1 MLLASVGR
9 FVPSTAR
16 FRLILVNHSP
26 ESALPHAIPLQ
37 RIIKVRRDYNTW
49 VADETIED
57 YALRFT
63 PRTFRKWSEF
73 RVANT
78 AFGAISFLA
87 LEAIGG
93 SVTVSYGFTNA
104 LWAILFVG
112 VIIFLASLPI
122 SYYAAKFGVDMDLL
136 TRGAGFGYLGST
148 ITSLIYASFT
158 FIFFALEAAIMALAL
173 QLYFKI
179 PVSLSY
185 LICAVLVIPLV
196 THGITLISRLQ
207 AFTQPLWLVLLL
219 LPYAAVIWKEPGL
232 LRELPSF
239 LGNAGSDGHFDLL
252 MFGAATTVLI
262 SMIAQV
268 GEQVDFLRFLPERTA
283 LNKRRWTL
291 CMLSAGPGWIILG
304 VAKLLGGSFLAF
316 LAIQHEVLPDRAVEP
331 TQMYLVAYKYVFGSP
346 ETALLVTTFFII
358 LSQLKIN
365 VTNAYAGS
373 LAWSNFFARLT
384 HSHPGRVVWLVFNV
398 LIAFMLMELGV
409 FRALEQVLGLYSN
422 IAISWVGAVVA
433 DLVINKPLGLSPEG
447 IEFRRAHLYAINPV
461 GVGATLIASS
471 LSVLAFT
478 HVLGET
484 AHAFSALIALA
495 TALIAAPAI
504 AWATGGKYYI
514 ARQPA
519 ALAGVPLGKGYQSI
533 HCCIC
538 DKEYET
544 EDMAHCPAYE
554 GPICSLCCT
563 LDARC
568 HDMCKPGAR
577 LSEQTNAV
585 IRWLL
590 PKALS
595 TRFNTR
601 IGQYLLLFVLV
612 TMILAAILSL
622 IYTQESVLVN
632 ELSPAV
638 DVLLRAAFLK
648 LFAVL
653 ALAGGIGCW
662 WSVLTAESR
671 RVAQEESNRQTHLLL
686 EEIDAH
692 QRTDAQLQ
700 SAKQAAER
708 ANLAKSRYVTGISH
722 ELRTP
727 LNSILG
733 YAQMLEQDTSI
744 PPHRHLALAVI
755 RRSGEHLV
763 SLIDGLLDIAKIET
777 GKMTLEFEEVRFPEF
792 VAQLADMVSLQ
803 ARAKGITFHYEAPP
817 NLPCAVR
824 ADKKCV
830 GQVLINILGNAVK
843 FTDRGDVTLRLQYR
857 REMAVF
863 EIIDSGVG
871 IDADDLARIFLPF
884 ERGANVPGGS
894 ESGTGL
900 GLTIAKML
908 TDVMGGI
915 LTVTSETGR
924 GSTFRVQLFLPEV
937 RDPKPVPAVPK
948 LPIGGY
954 AGPTRRVLVVDNER
968 VDRELHVKL
977 LEPLGFEVQEVASGI
992 EALRAVSS
1000 FTPDLILLDI
1010 GMPHLDGWETARLLR
1025 ANLLSNAPII
1035 VVSANAFDK
1044 GRKNAAGIR
1053 NEDFLVKPVNVVEL
1067 LELIRERLNL
1077 QWVPATPAVAAQIAP
1092 ADPPPNAARAIPS
1105 IEVALPDPELLRSLH
1120 EVGSLGYVRGI
1131 LDKLSEIEQ
1140 LDPSYGVF
1148 TGILRT
1154 HVERFDLPEYLRYL
1168 DRTMQANPDATS

>member
-1 MLLASVGR
+1 
-9 FVPSTAR
+9 
-16 FRLILVNHSP
+16 LVNHSP
-26 ESALPHAIPLQ
+26 QPAAPHAVPVQ

-93 SVTVSYGFTNA
+93 SITVSYGFTDA

-136 TRGAGFGYLGST
+136 TRGAGFGYIGST

-179 PVSLSY
+179 PLSLSY
-185 LICAVLVIPLV
+185 LICAVIVIPLV

-207 AFTQPLWLVLLL
+207 AFTQPLWLLLLL
-219 LPYAAVIWKEPGL
+219 LPYAAVIWKEPSL
-232 LRELPSF
+232 LRELPTF
-239 LGNAGSDGHFDLL
+239 LGNEGSDGHFDLL
-252 MFGAATTVLI
+252 MFGSATTVLI

-291 CMLSAGPGWIILG
+291 SMLGAGPGWIILG

-316 LAIQHEVLPDRAVEP
+316 LAIQHEVLPGRAIEP
-331 TQMYLVAYKYVFGSP
+331 TQMYLVAYKYVFSSP
-346 ETALLVTTFFII
+346 ALALLVTTFFIV

-433 DLVINKPLGLSPEG
+433 DLVINKPLGLSPKG
-447 IEFRRAHLYAINPV
+447 IEFKRAHLYAINPV
-461 GVGATLIASS
+461 GVGATLIASL

-495 TALIAAPAI
+495 TALIATPAI

-514 ARQPA
+514 ARQPVE
-519 ALAGVPLGKGYQSI
+519 LAGVSLGKGYQSI
-533 HCCIC
+533 RCCIC
-538 DKEYET
+538 DKAYET

-563 LDARC
+563 LDPRC
-568 HDMCKPGAR
+568 HDACKPGAR
-577 LSEQTNAV
+577 LSEQTNAA

-638 DVLLRAAFLK
+638 DVLLRAGFLK
-648 LFAVL
+648 LFAML

-662 WSVLTAESR
+662 WCVLTAESR

-686 EEIDAH
+686 EEIEAH

-700 SAKQAAER
+700 RAKQAAEK

-733 YAQMLEQDTSI
+733 YAQMLEQDASI
-744 PPHRHLALAVI
+744 PPHRHFALAVI

-777 GKMTLEFEEVRFPEF
+777 GKMTLDYEEVRFPEF

-803 ARAKGITFHYEAPP
+803 ARAKGIAFHYDAPP

-830 GQVLINILGNAVK
+830 GQILINILGNAVK
-843 FTDRGDVTLRLQYR
+843 CTDQGNVTLRLQYR
-857 REMAVF
+857 REMAIF

-871 IDADDLARIFLPF
+871 IDADDLTRIFLPF
-884 ERGANVPGGS
+884 ERGGNVPGGS

-908 TDVMGGI
+908 TDVMGGT
-915 LTVTSETGR
+915 LTVTSEAGR

-937 RDPKPVPAVPK
+937 RDPKPVQAVPK

-977 LEPLGFEVQEVASGI
+977 LEPLGFVVQEAASGI

-1000 FTPDLILLDI
+1000 FAPDLILLDI
-1010 GMPHLDGWETARLLR
+1010 GMPQLDGWETARLLR
-1025 ANLLSNAPII
+1025 ANLMSNAPII

-1053 NEDFLVKPVNVVEL
+1053 NEEFLVKPVNVVEL
-1067 LELIRERLNL
+1067 LELIRERLDL
-1077 QWVPATPAVAAQIAP
+1077 QWVPTTSAIAAQIPP
-1092 ADPPPNAARAIPS
+1092 ADLLPAATHTSPPT
-1105 IEVALPDPELLRSLH
+1105 EVALPSLELLRSLH
-1120 EVGSLGYVRGI
+1120 ELGSLGYVCGI
-1131 LDKLSEIEQ
+1131 LDKLGEIEL
-1140 LDPSYGVF
+1140 LDPSYGGF
-1148 TGILRT
+1148 IGILRA

-1168 DRTMQANPDATS
+1168 DRTMRVHSNATS

>member
-1 MLLASVGR
+1 MVD
-9 FVPSTAR
+9 
-16 FRLILVNHSP
+16 HSP
-26 ESALPHAIPLQ
+26 ESALPRAIPVQ

-93 SVTVSYGFTNA
+93 SITVSYGFTNA

-112 VIIFLASLPI
+112 VIIFLASFPI

-136 TRGAGFGYLGST
+136 TRGAGFGYIGST

-185 LICAVLVIPLV
+185 LICAVIVIPLV

-207 AFTQPLWLVLLL
+207 AFTQPLWVVLLL
-219 LPYAAVIWKEPGL
+219 LPYATVIWKDPGL

-239 LGNAGSDGHFDLL
+239 LGNAGSDGHFNLL

-316 LAIQHEVLPDRAVEP
+316 LAIQHEVLPDRAIEP

-461 GVGATLIASS
+461 GVGATLIAS
-471 LSVLAFT
+471 LVSVLAFT

-495 TALIAAPAI
+495 TALIAAPVI

-519 ALAGVPLGKGYQSI
+519 VLAGVPLGKGYQSI

-692 QRTDAQLQ
+692 RRTDEQLQ
-700 SAKQAAER
+700 RAKQAAEK

-792 VAQLADMVSLQ
+792 VAQLTDMVSLQ
-803 ARAKGITFHYEAPP
+803 ARAKGITFHYEAPS

-871 IDADDLARIFLPF
+871 IDADDLTRIFLPF

-908 TDVMGGI
+908 TDVMGGT
-915 LTVTSETGR
+915 LTVTSEAGR

-937 RDPKPVPAVPK
+937 RDPKPVQAVPK

-1000 FTPDLILLDI
+1000 FAPDLILLDI

-1044 GRKNAAGIR
+1044 GRKNAADIR

-1077 QWVPATPAVAAQIAP
+1077 QWVPATPAIAAQIAR
-1092 ADPPPNAARAIPS
+1092 ADPLPHAASTIAPT
-1105 IEVALPDPELLRSLH
+1105 EVALPDPELLRSLH

-1148 TGILRT
+1148 TGILRA